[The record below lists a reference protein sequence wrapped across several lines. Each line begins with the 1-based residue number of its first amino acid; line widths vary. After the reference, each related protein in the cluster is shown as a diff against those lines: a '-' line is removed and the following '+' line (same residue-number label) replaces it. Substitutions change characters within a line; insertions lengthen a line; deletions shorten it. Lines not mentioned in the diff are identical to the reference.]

1 MRTHILDAAIA
12 FSEQPFLK
20 PLQISSGLIT
30 QITQADVYVTVRI
43 GDQTAT
49 GRGSIYLS
57 DLWAWPEP
65 ALSHETRDAA
75 LREYSRGLCADLKE
89 LCGAPSHPLEMG
101 LRLHEALHHRAGEY
115 SHGGENYDIPLLAR
129 AMCAS
134 PFDAALHDA
143 AGHALNCSAFDFY
156 EADFSVPSAD
166 RFFQN
171 GAIHAIRRALETP
184 RRALPAWL
192 LVGASDDLERD
203 VAPWIRERDYAC
215 FKLKILARDN
225 AADVAR
231 VAEVFRFAHAAS
243 TRAPRLCVDSN
254 EAHPDA
260 DAVLDFLQ
268 RLQRADA
275 DAFAALEYLEQP
287 TGRDITRHAFDW
299 RDVAA
304 LKPVLL
310 DEGLTS
316 LELLPL
322 AAQQGWSGLALKTCK
337 GHSFALTAAAWA
349 RERGLSLT
357 MQDLTNPGLAAI
369 HSALLA
375 ARLGTLNG
383 VELNA
388 PQYTPAANARWLP
401 RLAELLEPH
410 DGLHR
415 LPQGAPLGLGSS
427 L

>member
-1 MRTHILDAAIA
+1 MQTSILSADIA
-12 FSEQPFLK
+12 FTRQPFRK
-20 PLQISSGLIT
+20 PLQISSGVISD
-30 QITQADVYVTVRI
+30 ITQADVCVTVRI
-43 GDQTAT
+43 GDATAS

-101 LRLHEALHHRAGEY
+101 LRLHEALHERPCEY
-115 SHGGENYDIPLLAR
+115 SHEGRSYRIPLLAR

-156 EADFSVPSAD
+156 DADFPIPAAD

-171 GAIHAIRRALETP
+171 GAIHAIRRALKTP
-184 RRALPAWL
+184 RHELPAWL
-192 LVGASDDLERD
+192 LVGAADDLERD
-203 VAPWIRERDYAC
+203 VAPWLRERGYGC

-231 VAEVFRFAHAAS
+231 VAEVFRFARAAS
-243 TRAPRLCVDSN
+243 TRVPRLCVDSN

-260 DAVLDFLQ
+260 AAALDFLQ

-299 RDVAA
+299 REVSV

-349 RERGLSLT
+349 RERGLLLT

-375 ARLGTLNG
+375 ARLETLNG
-383 VELNA
+383 VELNS
-388 PQYTPAANARWLP
+388 PQYTPTANAPWLP
-401 RLAELLEPH
+401 RLHELLEPR
-410 DGLHR
+410 DGFHR
-415 LPQGAPLGLGSS
+415 LPSEAPFGLGSR